1 MVGMHVQISRGW
13 LFSGAI
19 GTVVGQALWI
29 FLRWL
34 MKGLAEDRIFSGL
47 NHWVDAHTQ
56 LAWLCWT
63 ALFIAAFVFAYR
75 LGGKNTLSASGGI
88 KPAANRGAAPLVCTV
103 DASDPD
109 CVVPNV
115 RFTEPLPGNIR
126 TPENATFFR
135 VKVELNAAA
144 SINEVDGCRGRLL
157 KIERDGRVVFPL
169 SDYRLPFVTHGIGN
183 PFAMRIR
190 KGEPECLE
198 AIIITDENEVWL
210 TTKDFAHRL
219 AGLLTVPGEY
229 VFHIVITTP
238 LGPVQVAAAITW
250 RGDRAAAEATWRGA
264 LAVAPAAVDA
274 IPVRST
280 LQLSPPQER
289 LLALML
295 DLQRKYAASKLVIG
309 RKTGAIYFDKGHP
322 SHGTSERL
330 VRELYGSEGEA
341 NGALFES
348 LVESLPPDFVRF
360 FAEARFD
367 NPFVVSVTE
376 AGQRYLANMSQ
387 GKTA

>member
-1 MVGMHVQISRGW
+1 MRVQISRGW
-13 LFSGAI
+13 LFSGAV
-19 GTVVGQALWI
+19 GTVVGQALWV

-34 MKGLAEDRIFSGL
+34 MKGLAEDRFFSGL
-47 NHWVDAHTQ
+47 NHWVDAHAQ

-75 LGGKNTLSASGGI
+75 LGGKNTLSAPGGT

-103 DASDPD
+103 EAADPL
-109 CVVPNV
+109 CVVPDV
-115 RFTEPLPGNIR
+115 HFTGQLPGNIR
-126 TPENATFFR
+126 KPTDATFFR
-135 VKVELNAAA
+135 VKVEIDAAA
-144 SINEVDGCRGRLL
+144 LINEVDGCRGRLL
-157 KIERDGRVVFPL
+157 KIERDGKVVFAL
-169 SDYRLPFVTHGIGN
+169 SDYRLPFVTHGVGD

-198 AIIITDENEVWL
+198 VIIITDEDEVWL

-219 AGLLTVPGEY
+219 VDLLTVHGEY

-238 LGPVQVAAAITW
+238 LGPVQAAAAISW
-250 RGDRAAAEATWRGA
+250 RGNRTVAEATWRNA
-264 LAVAPAAVDA
+264 PAVAHAAVG
-274 IPVRST
+274 PVSVRGP

-295 DLQRKYAASKLVIG
+295 DLQRKYGASKLVVG

-322 SHGTSERL
+322 GHGNSERL

-348 LVESLPPDFVRF
+348 LVESLPPEFVRF

-367 NPFVVSVTE
+367 NPFVVSITE
-376 AGQRYLANMSQ
+376 AGQRYLATHN
-387 GKTA
+387 